1 MFQTAPCSGVGE
13 SAHLHPLQTILPLA
27 QPFPTFSLPTL
38 AEDAQGLRGSLGMF
52 EVLGNPSKDPV
63 SQESLVFSLSAG
75 RREDDLPW
83 SCL

>member
-1 MFQTAPCSGVGE
+1 MFQTAPAQEWVN
-13 SAHLHPLQTILPLA
+13 LHTSTLSRPSLPLA
-27 QPFPTFSLPTL
+27 QSFPTFSLPTL
-38 AEDAQGLRGSLGMF
+38 AEDAQGLRGSLGTF

-63 SQESLVFSLSAG
+63 SQESLVFPISAG